1 MGDTKTQVNIQQ
13 AYTILNCCGRNV
25 TSQHLQEQWKF
36 LGEKISVGRLYDI
49 YRKADEVEVD
59 DIGFAKAVKTS
70 TIKIDDI
77 LNAVKDGSLVDKQY
91 LEIVLQEFK
100 TEDGFVDIGALLNTA
115 AKSKVEVVNRLL
127 GSGRPKV
134 EEDETYEMKVRGCMT
149 IHPKVQCISYTLE
162 VEHPTLCELI
172 LCLAENSDVPSERF
186 NNDLFLVVYNRDNKL
201 IGLTQHVLENRKYRT
216 GVMTIN
222 PGDEVMIFGMGTTMN
237 RKRSTTEIR
246 ATLIEENNKLSKRF
260 KYTLMNIFDS
270 FDVDLDGL
278 LNKQEMNFY
287 TVASGDSELTD
298 QDWEVYLNSFENRDG
313 GLTMKGFIK
322 SHEVEANDPEGNAV
336 ADLWHSL
343 HCLGYDTQLSSI
355 YGCSYDI
362 ECHTSR
368 PVRMNPRLQ
377 YVVKEHRAFILE
389 NLYYLG
395 EEDDR
400 FEIRP
405 RLFKT
410 EYFGLLIARREEK
423 YAKETYRIQL
433 SSREHL
439 KINFPHQVD
448 HIIRFADSD
457 SEWVLIASYTVTDPD
472 AQLEYNLEKVQ
483 KSASN
488 STSPSLLRA

>member
-1 MGDTKTQVNIQQ
+1 
-13 AYTILNCCGRNV
+13 
-25 TSQHLQEQWKF
+25 
-36 LGEKISVGRLYDI
+36 
-49 YRKADEVEVD
+49 
-59 DIGFAKAVKTS
+59 
-70 TIKIDDI
+70 
-77 LNAVKDGSLVDKQY
+77 
-91 LEIVLQEFK
+91 
-100 TEDGFVDIGALLNTA
+100 
-115 AKSKVEVVNRLL
+115 
-127 GSGRPKV
+127 
-134 EEDETYEMKVRGCMT
+134 MKVRGCMT
-149 IHPKVQCISYTLE
+149 IHPKVQCISYTFE

-237 RKRSTTEIR
+237 RKRSTTEMR

-343 HCLGYDTQLSSI
+343 HCLGYDTQLSSV

-457 SEWVLIASYTVTDPD
+457 SEWVLIASYTVTDMD